1 MQLLVLFLHLNLVSV
16 VQQEYD
22 KDQKLI
28 GQPKNP
34 KLQQY
39 GSKITMKCKYVGSV
53 LGEAVSAFGNEYSDV
68 RI

>member
-28 GQPKNP
+28 DKE
-34 KLQQY
+34 
-39 GSKITMKCKYVGSV
+39 S
-53 LGEAVSAFGNEYSDV
+53 
-68 RI
+68 